1 MSTQANSMGI
11 GPDPWEGF
19 LMVPV
24 GTPTAH
30 YYYHGNGIQGALG
43 ELHLRC
49 KLQMPDRQ
57 TNAGSGF
64 RIFLPFQEFIYSLIS
79 ALAYVAQGAKTW
91 LKQNG
96 RFIAGTTMRPSNLP
110 IDFVKIGR

>member
-1 MSTQANSMGI
+1 MSTQANSKGI

-19 LMVPV
+19 LVVPV

-30 YYYHGNGIQGALG
+30 YYYHGNGIQAAHG
-43 ELHLRC
+43 ELRLRC

-79 ALAYVAQGAKTW
+79 ALAWA
-91 LKQNG
+91 LKERKLG
-96 RFIAGTTMRPSNLP
+96 
-110 IDFVKIGR
+110 